1 MVELEKIE
9 RTLKN
14 VVSKGKV
21 QIGAKQTKTAMQNKT
36 AKLVIIAKN
45 SPYSEEITKIGKEN
59 KIPLYNA
66 DLNSVDLGYAC
77 GKNFSVS
84 VFAVLDDGDTNV
96 MQLIK
101 KKVQK

>member
-1 MVELEKIE
+1 MVDIE

-14 VVSKGKV
+14 VISKGKV
-21 QIGAKQTKTAMQNKT
+21 QIGAKQTKTAIQKKT

-45 SPYSEEITKIGKEN
+45 CPYTEEITQMGKEA
-59 KIPLYNA
+59 KIPLYTI

-84 VFAVLDDGDTNV
+84 VFAILDDGDTNV
-96 MQLIK
+96 MQLVK
-101 KKVQK
+101 KKGQK